1 MADLNHCKELWSHQK
16 EAQTA
21 FLKENNGIIEMA
33 TGTGKTY
40 TAIQIMKKMLE
51 ENAIRRI
58 IVITYGNDLLRQWYY
73 ELLLGLSGVKI
84 FRFFD
89 RYREGQKFIYSKDK
103 SLLLLSRDAGRIA
116 ECLSMLEKY
125 EGAEQAREKTLL
137 LFDEVHG
144 FGAPGFGK
152 MLKGTIQKYRFRLG
166 LSATPERDY
175 DDRGNDFIK
184 AEIGNVIYRF
194 GLEDAVKKGVLCPF
208 SYVPVYYELTDRERE
223 KKRKII
229 ASYEVKRKN
238 GMDFDENKLY
248 RDLAKINKTAETKIP
263 LFAFLIKERPELLE
277 RCIIFVETREYGTKL
292 QNMLIHH
299 LSRFHTYYAE
309 DAKDNLSRFG
319 NGQIDCLITCKKI
332 SEGIDIRSVK
342 NIVLFSSDKGKTA
355 TIQRIG
361 RSLRK
366 NPEDP
371 AKIACVVDFIY
382 KGSSQEDITTD
393 QERMAWLT
401 RLAEVREQNESV

>member
-1 MADLNHCKELWSHQK
+1 MTDFNSGNKLWSHQ
-16 EAQTA
+16 EDAQTA
-21 FLKENNGIIEMA
+21 FLHAKNGIIEMA

-51 ENAIRRI
+51 EGTVRRI
-58 IVITYGNDLLRQWYY
+58 IVIAYGNDLLRQWYY
-73 ELLLGLSGVKI
+73 ELLLNMRNVRI
-84 FRFFD
+84 FRLFE
-89 RYREGQKFIYSKDK
+89 RYKEGAKFVLSKEK
-103 SLLLLSRDAGRIA
+103 SLLLLSRDADRIA
-116 ECLSMLEKY
+116 ECLSMLERHD
-125 EGAEQAREKTLL
+125 GAEAAREKTLL

-144 FGAPGFGK
+144 FGAPSFGK
-152 MLKGTIQKYRFRLG
+152 MLKGTIQKYQFRLG

-175 DDRGNDFIK
+175 DDRGNGFIQ
-184 AEIGNVIYRF
+184 AEIGDVIYRF
-194 GLEDAVKKGVLCPF
+194 GLEDAIQKGVLCPF

-223 KKRKII
+223 KKRKLI
-229 ASYEVKRKN
+229 ASFEVKRRKEIE
-238 GMDFDENKLY
+238 FDENKLY
-248 RDLAKINKTAETKIP
+248 RDLAKINKTAEMKIP
-263 LFAFLIKERPELLE
+263 LFASLMRERPELLE

-292 QNMLIHH
+292 QKTLIHH
-299 LSRFHTYYAE
+299 TSRFHTYYAE
-309 DAKDNLSRFG
+309 DAKDNLNRFG

-342 NIVLFSSDKGKTA
+342 NIVLFSSDRGKTA

-371 AKIACVVDFIY
+371 AKMACVVDFIY

-401 RLAEVREQNESV
+401 KLAEVREQNESV